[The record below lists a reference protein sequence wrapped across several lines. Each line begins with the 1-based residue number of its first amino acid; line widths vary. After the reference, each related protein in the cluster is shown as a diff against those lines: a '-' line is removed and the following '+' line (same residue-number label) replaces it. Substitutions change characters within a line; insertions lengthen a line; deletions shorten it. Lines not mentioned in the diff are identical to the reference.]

1 MGTPWEAE
9 VSEAEKYLEYAEDCL
24 RIAKSMSGKD
34 KETLLKIAKAWEER
48 AEAAKKK
55 TNG

>member
-24 RIAKSMSGKD
+24 RIAKSMNGKD

>member
-1 MGTPWEAE
+1 MEAD

>member
-1 MGTPWEAE
+1 MGTWEAD

-24 RIAKSMSGKD
+24 RIAKSMNGKD